1 MRRCWDISPRP
12 KAEISGV
19 QKPLRSTAD
28 TAPFTITVP
37 PLRVSVPVFMTT
49 VPVYV
54 FKPFR
59 VNVPACTLPAS
70 LYAIEPF
77 KVTVPVFEP
86 AKVNIPP
93 LVFITLPVLLTV
105 LE

>member
-1 MRRCWDISPRP
+1 MRRYWDILPRP

-37 PLRVSVPVFMTT
+37 PLRVTVPIFMTT

-54 FKPFR
+54 LK
-59 VNVPACTLPAS
+59 
-70 LYAIEPF
+70 PF
-77 KVTVPVFEP
+77 KVTVPVVEP

-93 LVFITLPVLLTV
+93 LVLITLPVLLTV